1 MKVLIC
7 QTRFGIGDC
16 VIFLPY
22 IHAIAKRYGP
32 VTLLAKK
39 SSRANEICKYDKN
52 IKEILFLERDK
63 EKEGKHSGIKGF
75 FNLAKEIKHHNFDI
89 GFIFNSSLRYSLI
102 FKLAKIKKI
111 YQYPLFRK
119 KDNIFLSAKI
129 FTESV
134 LNEVVSTQPE
144 IKIEDSMVNATKEK
158 YNINNSV
165 KNICLGLSASGDTKR
180 WGVEKY
186 LKICEKINKQIPS
199 RFFLAGGKDDQ
210 NLINHFL
217 NSPIKDNCFSFEKM
231 SISETLPIIKNCN
244 LYLGNDTGWLH
255 LSSALNIKCIA
266 LFMDSPALSYGK
278 YSKNINIIT
287 PEGFTEE
294 TTTHDTLGKDKIDL
308 ETVYNKTIQVL
319 AN

>member
-39 SSRANEICKYDKN
+39 SSRANEIFKYDKS

-63 EKEGKHSGIKGF
+63 KKNGKHSGIKGF
-75 FNLAKEIKHHNFDI
+75 FNLAKEIRSYNFDI

-129 FTESV
+129 FTEMV
-134 LNEVVSTQPE
+134 LNEVISTQPE
-144 IKIEDSMVNATKEK
+144 IKIEDSVVRTSKEK
-158 YNINNSV
+158 YNINSNV
-165 KNICLGLSASGDTKR
+165 KNICLGLSASGETKR
-180 WGVEKY
+180 WGVERY
-186 LKICEKINKQIPS
+186 LKICERINKEMPA
-199 RFFLAGGKDDQ
+199 RFFLAGGANDR
-210 NLINHFL
+210 NLINYFL
-217 NSPIKDNCFSFEKM
+217 NSSLKNNCFSFEKM
-231 SISETLPIIKNCN
+231 SISETLPIIKSCN

-255 LSSALNIKCIA
+255 LASALDLKCIA
-266 LFMDSPALSYGK
+266 LFMDSPALSYGR
-278 YSKNINIIT
+278 YSRNINIIT
-287 PEGFTEE
+287 PKGFTEE
-294 TTTHDTLGKDKIDL
+294 TTTHDTLGKDKIDV
-308 ETVYNKTIQVL
+308 ETVYTKTIQML